1 MEYTG
6 AEIEAI
12 REGRG
17 KFLALAVAYF
27 IGVFNDNFFKQAAL
41 VLAVVSGKSDLQGT
55 ATVLFA
61 LPFILFSSYA
71 GWFADRYPKKNV
83 VIVSKF
89 IELIAMIVG
98 AYGLITMS
106 WSCIIGMI
114 FIMGLQSIFFGP
126 AINGAIP
133 ELYPESYV
141 LRANAIVKFAT
152 TIAILIGIACA
163 GIALDQEW
171 FDTEIPFGILTVST
185 AVIMFSVLGLIA
197 SFGIVK
203 CESNKTITKFPWTGP
218 FDSLR
223 DVICYSKIKDLS
235 LALWCCGYFY
245 FISSMVVLIIN
256 TYGLKILN
264 LSKTSTSLLSVA
276 LMVGVS
282 IGAFVAVKIT
292 KRISWTRV
300 SPYAAAAMGIFLI
313 TGALSAYLPE
323 SIVIPTLA
331 VSMVLG
337 GLSSGI
343 FLIPTISFFQTFPEK
358 DKKGKTIAASYFV
371 NFVGILI
378 SGQLYIFLNS
388 IFPANVNM
396 GIAGVLTIG
405 LSIVIFKRDSM
416 SKLLSIKP
424 QQGEGGCD

>member
-1 MEYTG
+1 MDYTA
-6 AEIEAI
+6 AEAESI

-17 KFLALAVAYF
+17 KFLALAMAYF

-55 ATVLFA
+55 ATILFA

-71 GWFADRYPKKNV
+71 GWFADRFPKKNV
-83 VIVSKF
+83 VIISKF
-89 IELIAMIVG
+89 IELIAMIIG

-126 AINGAIP
+126 AINGSIP

-163 GIALDQEW
+163 GIALDQDW
-171 FDTEIPFGILTVST
+171 FETTIPFGILVVSSV
-185 AVIMFSVLGLIA
+185 VIVFSVLGLIA
-197 SFGIVK
+197 SFRIVK
-203 CESNKTITKFPWTGP
+203 CENSRAITKFPWIGP

-245 FISSMVVLIIN
+245 FISSLVVLIIN

-276 LMVGVS
+276 LMIGVS

-292 KRISWTRV
+292 KKISWTRV
-300 SPYAAAAMGIFLI
+300 SPFAAAAMGVFLI
-313 TGALSAYLPE
+313 TGALSVYLPE
-323 SIVIPTLA
+323 GIKIPALA
-331 VSMVLG
+331 ISLVFA
-337 GLSSGI
+337 GLSSGV

-378 SGQLYIFLNS
+378 SGQLYMFLDS
-388 IFPANVNM
+388 IFPANISM
-396 GIAGVLTIG
+396 GIAGVLTVS
-405 LSIVIFKRDSM
+405 LSYVIFKRDCIQ
-416 SKLLSIKP
+416 KLLITTPK
-424 QQGEGGCD
+424 QEDGRD